1 MNKKGEMM
9 FKLKG
14 VVPPMITPFTKEGD
28 VDIESLKRL
37 VTFLKDRVNGLY
49 ICGSYGSGPLMSVE
63 ERKKAAE
70 VIVEAAVGKIPIVVH
85 TGTTNT
91 RDTVELTKHAEKIGC
106 DAAAAVGPY
115 YFHHNEES
123 LLEFYGSMLK
133 AVSPGFPIY
142 VYHNIKFSGY
152 EISLGTMKKL
162 KKMGIHGIKDATFDI
177 LTFANYMRELADE
190 HFDVA
195 LGTEAMWLSA
205 RALGAEA
212 FIPGLGNAFPEIC
225 QKMYQEGIHNNFK
238 ECRKTQ
244 FLVNELRDIMY
255 LAKSTQL
262 AIYAMLEI
270 RGIIKAY
277 PRSPFVPAKESE
289 KEAIK
294 ERLEK
299 LGVLE

>member
-1 MNKKGEMM
+1 M

-14 VVPPMITPFTKEGD
+14 VVPPMITPFTQNGD
-28 VDIESLKRL
+28 VDIESLKKL
-37 VTFLKDRVNGLY
+37 VTFLKDHINGLY

-63 ERKKAAE
+63 ERKMIAE
-70 VIVEAAVGKIPIVVH
+70 ITMEVVNGKIPIVVH

-91 RDTVELTKHAEKIGC
+91 RDTVELTRHAERIGC
-106 DAAAAVGPY
+106 NAAAAVGPY
-115 YFHHNEES
+115 YFHHNEEN

-133 AVSPGFPIY
+133 AVSSNFPIY

-162 KKMGIHGIKDATFDI
+162 KEKGIHGIKDATFNI
-177 LTFANYMRELADE
+177 ITFATYMRELADDN
-190 HFDVA
+190 FDVV

-212 FIPGLGNAFPEIC
+212 YIPGLGNAFPEIC
-225 QKMYQEGIHNNFK
+225 QKMYQEGINNNYE

-244 FLVNELRDIMY
+244 LFVNKLRDIMY

-262 AIYAMLEI
+262 AVYAMLEV

-294 ERLEK
+294 ENLK
-299 LGVLE
+299 QLGVL

>member
-1 MNKKGEMM
+1 
-9 FKLKG
+9 
-14 VVPPMITPFTKEGD
+14 
-28 VDIESLKRL
+28 
-37 VTFLKDRVNGLY
+37 
-49 ICGSYGSGPLMSVE
+49 MSVE
-63 ERKKAAE
+63 ERKKVTE
-70 VIVEAAVGKIPIVVH
+70 VIVEVVNGKIPIIAH

-91 RDTVELTKHAEKIGC
+91 GDTVELTRHAERVGC

-115 YFHHNEES
+115 YFHHNEDS

-133 AVSPGFPIY
+133 AVSPGYPIY

-162 KKMGIHGIKDATFDI
+162 KEMGIHGIKDATFDI
-177 LTFANYMRELADE
+177 ITFANYMRELADDN
-190 HFDVA
+190 FDIA

-212 FIPGLGNAFPEIC
+212 FIPGLGNALPEIC
-225 QKMYQEGIHNNFK
+225 QKMYQEGIENNFE

-244 FLVNELRDIMY
+244 FVVNELRDIMY

-262 AIYAMLEI
+262 AVYAMLEI

-289 KEAIK
+289 KDAIR
-294 ERLEK
+294 ERLNK
-299 LGVLE
+299 IGVL

>member
-1 MNKKGEMM
+1 M

-28 VDIESLKRL
+28 VDTKSLKKL
-37 VTFLKDRVNGLY
+37 VTFLKDRVDGLY
-49 ICGSYGSGPLMSVE
+49 ICGSYGSGPLMSVA
-63 ERKKAAE
+63 ERKKVAE
-70 VIVEAAVGKIPIVVH
+70 VVVEVVAGKIPIVAH

-91 RDTVELTKHAEKIGC
+91 RDTVLLTKHAEEIGC
-106 DAAAAVGPY
+106 DGAAAVGPY
-115 YFHHNEES
+115 YFHHNEDS
-123 LLEFYGSMLK
+123 ILEFYGSMLK

-142 VYHNIKFSGY
+142 VYHNPKFSGY
-152 EISLGTMKKL
+152 TISLSTMKKL
-162 KKMGIHGIKDATFDI
+162 KEMGIHGIKDATFDI
-177 LTFANYMRELADE
+177 LTFATYMRELAED
-190 HFDVA
+190 HFDIS

-205 RALGAEA
+205 RALGAES
-212 FIPGLGNAFPEIC
+212 FIPGLGNALPEIC
-225 QKMYQEGIHNNFK
+225 QKMYQEGINNDF
-238 ECRKTQ
+238 EACRKTQ
-244 FLVNELRDIMY
+244 FEVNQLRDIMY

-270 RGIIKAY
+270 RGIITAY

-294 ERLEK
+294 ERMDR